1 MFFIINLTILFRSN
15 TVFLTINY
23 FRFIYCGNIE
33 LKNLQGP
40 DVLKLLI
47 AVDELN
53 IHQLIPHIQEFLIE
67 HQTEFLHQNPT
78 GILKTV
84 YQHETFT
91 DLWNFCLEKL
101 CEEPK
106 ILFST
111 DEFVKLKTPLLE
123 LLLKR
128 DDLGMA

>member
-23 FRFIYCGNIE
+23 IRFIYCGNIE

-53 IHQLIPHIQEFLIE
+53 IQPLISHIQEYLIE

-78 GILKTV
+78 GILETV
-84 YQHETFT
+84 YHQHETFA
-91 DLWNFCLEKL
+91 DLWKFCLEII

-106 ILFST
+106 ILFNS
-111 DEFVKLKTPLLE
+111 
-123 LLLKR
+123 
-128 DDLGMA
+128 